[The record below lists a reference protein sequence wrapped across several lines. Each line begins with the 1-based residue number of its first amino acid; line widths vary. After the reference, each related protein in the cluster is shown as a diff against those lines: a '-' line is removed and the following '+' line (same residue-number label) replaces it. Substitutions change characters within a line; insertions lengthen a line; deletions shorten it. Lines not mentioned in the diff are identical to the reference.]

1 MTANVPGKASLV
13 MVDHMKSFFRK
24 ADIEAERLAAK
35 IAEQDREHRR
45 QLGADMAGAIDR
57 VRSLPGIY
65 KGSGLI

>member
-1 MTANVPGKASLV
+1 
-13 MVDHMKSFFRK
+13 MKSFFRK